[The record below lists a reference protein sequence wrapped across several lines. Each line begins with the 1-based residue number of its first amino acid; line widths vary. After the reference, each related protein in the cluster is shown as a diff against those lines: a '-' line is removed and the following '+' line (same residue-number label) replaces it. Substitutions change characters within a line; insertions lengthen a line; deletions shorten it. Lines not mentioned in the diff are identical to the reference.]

1 MPLDATPA
9 RQGGAPAGLRADD
22 PDLARLRCLLAA
34 LRPEAVDP
42 MEPPAATLP
51 TCHAPAPRD
60 PTASWG
66 GIPRGFGAPTPQP
79 HDAAGAAEVLAQVG
93 ELPAPSPT
101 VLRWLRERGDGHPR
115 GPDGRRLHGEAVTDA
130 ALRAVVRRACVDL
143 ACALAD
149 PAGPWHGGLAL
160 PDDLGARREAA
171 YLLGRRLL
179 WGAASAWGK

>member
-1 MPLDATPA
+1 MD
-9 RQGGAPAGLRADD
+9 
-22 PDLARLRCLLAA
+22 
-34 LRPEAVDP
+34 
-42 MEPPAATLP
+42 
-51 TCHAPAPRD
+51 
-60 PTASWG
+60 
-66 GIPRGFGAPTPQP
+66 
-79 HDAAGAAEVLAQVG
+79 

-101 VLRWLRERGDGHPR
+101 VLRWLREKGDGHPR
-115 GPDGRRLHGEAVTDA
+115 GPDGRRLHGEAVTEA